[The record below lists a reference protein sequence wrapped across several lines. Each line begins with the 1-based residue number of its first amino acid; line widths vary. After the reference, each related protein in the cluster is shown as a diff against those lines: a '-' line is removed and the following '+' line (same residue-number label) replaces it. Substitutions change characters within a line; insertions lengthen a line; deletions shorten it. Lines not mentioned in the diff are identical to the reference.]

1 MGEQHKLPY
10 SSTIYN
16 ATYMT
21 SSLPSHGNIPD
32 TSKSFQAQALLRSTM
47 SIEAS
52 NEHLCS

>member
-10 SSTIYN
+10 SSTIYY

-32 TSKSFQAQALLRSTM
+32 TSKSFQEALLRSTM